1 VENKK
6 TKVLCVIGTRPELIK
21 MAPVIYEL
29 KRRNSFFECIVC
41 LTGQH
46 KEMVE
51 GLLEI
56 FKISPDYNLKV
67 MKGDQTLAGLTSAL
81 FDKLDSVFNEVKPDW
96 VLAQGD
102 TTTVFVS
109 STLAYYHKVRFA
121 HVEAGLRTGNKQH
134 PFPEEI
140 NRIFA
145 DHAADLL
152 FAPTITSQANLLR
165 EGLPQ
170 NKILVTGNTV
180 VDALHMSLA
189 IPYDW
194 ESGPLS
200 KIDRRKSLVLVTT
213 HRRESFGKPMREVL
227 ESLRELAG
235 EYPAVQFVFPVHLNP
250 NVQKPVLDVL
260 KDVANISLLAPLDYL
275 SLINVIKEAFLILT
289 DSGGIQ
295 EEGASLGVPV
305 LVMRETTERPE
316 GVVAG
321 LVELVGTDRNLLLA
335 RARKHLNRA
344 TKKTSH
350 IAESPYGDGHAAK
363 KIVDSLISA
372 SCSFE

>member
-1 VENKK
+1 MENKK
-6 TKVLCVIGTRPELIK
+6 IKVLCVIGTRPELIK

-29 KRRNSFFECIVC
+29 KRRDSLFECIVC

-51 GLLEI
+51 GILEI

-67 MKGDQTLAGLTSAL
+67 MTGNQTLAGLTSAL
-81 FDKLDSVFNEVKPDW
+81 FDKLDSVFDEAKPDW

-109 STLAYYHKVRFA
+109 ATLAYYHKTRFA

-152 FAPTITSQANLLR
+152 FAPTTTSQANLLR

-189 IPYDW
+189 IPYEW
-194 ESGPLS
+194 QSGPLS
-200 KIDRRKSLVLVTT
+200 RIDRRKPLVLITT
-213 HRRESFGKPMREVL
+213 HRRESFGQPMREVL
-227 ESLRELAG
+227 ESLKELA
-235 EYPAVQFVFPVHLNP
+235 EEFPSVQFVFPVHLNP
-250 NVQKPVLDVL
+250 NVQKPVSEIL
-260 KDVANISLLAPLDYL
+260 KNVVNISLLKPLDYL
-275 SLINVIKEAFLILT
+275 SLINLIKEALLILT

-295 EEGASLGVPV
+295 EEGASLGMPV

-316 GVVAG
+316 GVAAG

-344 TKKTSH
+344 KKNISH
-350 IAESPYGDGHAAK
+350 ITESPYGDGHAAK
-363 KIVDSLISA
+363 KIVDALIPA
-372 SCSFE
+372 SY